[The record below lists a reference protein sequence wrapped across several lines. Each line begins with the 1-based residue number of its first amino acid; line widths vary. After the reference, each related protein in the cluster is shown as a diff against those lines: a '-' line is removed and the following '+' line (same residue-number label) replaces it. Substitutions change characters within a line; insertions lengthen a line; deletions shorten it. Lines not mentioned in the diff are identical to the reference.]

1 MPKVLVVEDD
11 LRIMSAIR
19 QQLQVEGFTVLE
31 AADAKEAWQIL
42 VEEHPDAALVDLYL
56 RTERDGWGLLGNLRQ
71 DGRFVRLP
79 VVVMTGSV
87 GPDAGERAAEMDCGF
102 LTKPFESEELMRA
115 LREQMKRSRTA
126 VRVSLHLAGLRVEG
140 TVHVASGR
148 FSDGWEATMAEDRD
162 FLSVTDATLFVPA
175 DPEREVPFVQV
186 RKADILAVSP
196 LEGD

>member
-11 LRIMSAIR
+11 LRILSAVR

-31 AADAKEAWQIL
+31 AGDAKEAWQIL
-42 VEEHPDAALVDLYL
+42 VDERPDAALVDLYL
-56 RTERDGWGLLGNLRQ
+56 RTERDGWGLLTNLRQ

-87 GPDAGERAAEMDCGF
+87 GPEAGERAAEMGCGF
-102 LTKPFESEELMRA
+102 LTKPFESADLMRA
-115 LREQMKRSRTA
+115 LREQMKRARTP
-126 VRVSLHLAGLRVEG
+126 VRVSLHLSGLRVEG
-140 TVHVASGR
+140 TVHVSGGR
-148 FSDGWEATMAEDRD
+148 FSDGWEATMAEERD
-162 FLSVTDATLFVPA
+162 FVPVTEAVLFVPGTP
-175 DPEREVPFVQV
+175 DREVPFVQV

>member
-19 QQLQVEGFTVLE
+19 QELQVEGFTVLE

-42 VEEHPDAALVDLYL
+42 VDERPDAALVDLYL

-87 GPDAGERAAEMDCGF
+87 GPEAGERATEMGYGF
-102 LTKPFESEELMRA
+102 LTKPFEPAELLRA
-115 LREQMKRSRTA
+115 LREQMKRARTA
-126 VRVSLHLAGLRVEG
+126 VRVSLHLTGLRVEG

-148 FSDGWEATMAEDRD
+148 FSDGWEATMAEDRA
-162 FLSVTDATLFVPA
+162 FVSVTDAVISVPGVP
-175 DPEREVPFVQV
+175 DREVPFVQV
-186 RKADILAVSP
+186 RKANILAVSP
-196 LEGD
+196 LEGG